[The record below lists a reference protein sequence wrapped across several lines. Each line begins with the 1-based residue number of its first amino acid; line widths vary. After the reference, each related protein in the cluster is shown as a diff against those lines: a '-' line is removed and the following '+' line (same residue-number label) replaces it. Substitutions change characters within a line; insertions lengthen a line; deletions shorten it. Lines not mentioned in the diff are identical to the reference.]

1 MAENRNIFGCGV
13 QSENG
18 VGIEEGEYLTDLAVG
33 QFFYANCA
41 LQWCDADTKANIWT
55 FLTHDHLVDLQAS
68 QAPLVRTLAEEE
80 SIVESA
86 SLL

>member
-1 MAENRNIFGCGV
+1 MAENRNIFGGGV

-18 VGIEEGEYLTDLAVG
+18 VGIEEGEYHADLAVG

-41 LQWCDADTKANIWT
+41 LQWCDADAEASICT
-55 FLTHDHLVDLQAS
+55 FLTHDHLIDLQAS
-68 QAPLVRTLAEEE
+68 QAPLVRTLTEEE